1 MKDSVLLYGIFYLF
15 SVFLASVSQIVL
27 KKSAGIKYKRKIDEY
42 TNKNVIIAYS
52 IFFTCTFFTVFA
64 LKKIPLSLSPILEST
79 GYIYVAMLS
88 VVFLKEKITKK
99 KFIGL
104 SLIVIGVAISVL

>member
-1 MKDSVLLYGIFYLF
+1 MKYNLLYAIFYLV

-42 TNKNVIIAYS
+42 INKNVIIAYL
-52 IFFTCTFFTVFA
+52 IFFTCTLCTLFA
-64 LKKIPLSLSPILEST
+64 LKKIPLSLAPILEST
-79 GYIYVAMLS
+79 GYIYVAILS
-88 VVFLKEKITKK
+88 LIILKERITKK

-104 SLIVIGVAISVL
+104 LLIIVGVGISVL